1 MRRILT
7 KMRILILMMISTLM
21 ISEERQNRFAV

>member
-7 KMRILILMMISTLM
+7 KMRIFILMMISTLM